1 MTKDYNLLVI
11 TRRSQE
17 SCSVVLKLQL
27 DHLTVSLAVITVMDQ
42 IGSTTL
48 CFTQVYIFFWYEK
61 VDESEVPREWVS

>member
-48 CFTQVYIFFWYEK
+48 CFTQVYVYFWCEK
-61 VDESEVPREWVS
+61 VYESEVPWEWVS

>member
-42 IGSTTL
+42 IGCTTI
-48 CFTQVYIFFWYEK
+48 CFTQVYVYFWCEK
-61 VDESEVPREWVS
+61 VYESEVPWEWVS